1 MLIYFFPEEISLY
14 MWQQGYLESTL
25 ILNYFLL
32 PCRKQPSLNIH
43 FLSCAGRSSFHFE
56 TLAGQG
62 SWAGGKVR
70 GSIKKNA
77 FASPVGI
84 SVLYLIFNITIFYIV
99 EHIKFQFT
107 FLEATRGIAFFT
119 VGPQRHNWKSSNF
132 ASKWR
137 WNLSNVI
144 VSGFQEGLKPDNLN
158 SITETPIHKVSFIS
172 MIPRTKTIMQ
182 IIKGTLSK
190 EKNDIIW
197 EFFPNVGPPPP
208 TPPFW
213 EPLIIKKFLVFI
225 LHTRP

>member
-1 MLIYFFPEEISLY
+1 MFYGINLKIKKNAFLNFQVKPTEHADLFFPEEISLY

-62 SWAGGKVR
+62 SWTGGKVR
-70 GSIKKNA
+70 GSA
-77 FASPVGI
+77 FSLAPESVG
-84 SVLYLIFNITIFYIV
+84 VLYLIFNSTISYIGD
-99 EHIKFQFT
+99 HIKFQFT

-137 WNLSNVI
+137 WNLLYVI
-144 VSGFQEGLKPDNLN
+144 VSGFQEGLKPDILN
-158 SITETPIHKVSFIS
+158 SLTETPLHKVSFIS

-182 IIKGTLSK
+182 IIKVILTHVK
-190 EKNDIIW
+190 DHYKTIII
-197 EFFPNVGPPPP
+197 NL
-208 TPPFW
+208 
-213 EPLIIKKFLVFI
+213 PL
-225 LHTRP
+225 

>member
-1 MLIYFFPEEISLY
+1 

-32 PCRKQPSLNIH
+32 TCRKQPSLDIH

-62 SWAGGKVR
+62 SWTGGKVR
-70 GSIKKNA
+70 GSMIKNA
-77 FASPVGI
+77 FSLPPESVG
-84 SVLYLIFNITIFYIV
+84 VLYLIFNSTIFYIGD
-99 EHIKFQFT
+99 HIKFQFT

-137 WNLSNVI
+137 WNLLYVI
-144 VSGFQEGLKPDNLN
+144 VSGFQEGLKPDILN
-158 SITETPIHKVSFIS
+158 SLTETPLHKVSFIS

-182 IIKGTLSK
+182 IIKVILTHVKDHYKTIFINLPLSLK
-190 EKNDIIW
+190 
-197 EFFPNVGPPPP
+197 
-208 TPPFW
+208 
-213 EPLIIKKFLVFI
+213 I
-225 LHTRP
+225 LHLDIGHEANEVEN